1 MFWSPARDGL
11 AGVVVHADDGGE
23 GDEQRDRVAVAETID
38 EIVIV
43 LLDFARFG
51 EGVDEIQHCDPVA
64 VADSS
69 RLINTQFYISTC
81 YTLEDKLITR
91 QSPMILNSD

>member
-43 LLDFARFG
+43 LLDLARFG
-51 EGVDEIQHCDPVA
+51 EGVDEI
-64 VADSS
+64 
-69 RLINTQFYISTC
+69 
-81 YTLEDKLITR
+81 
-91 QSPMILNSD
+91 